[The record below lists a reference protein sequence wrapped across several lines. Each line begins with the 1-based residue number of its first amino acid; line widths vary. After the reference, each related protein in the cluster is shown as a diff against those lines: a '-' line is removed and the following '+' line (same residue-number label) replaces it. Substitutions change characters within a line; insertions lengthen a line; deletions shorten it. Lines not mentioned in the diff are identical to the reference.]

1 MMKTYADLL
10 LESMVARDPSMLPL
24 AARYAATEN
33 SIAASLNMM
42 NAWTRVTGVKKVGQ
56 YVVDEPAGQVL
67 VTANVDEGG
76 LSTLFYARLKV
87 ENEEISEFELYSS
100 RARGGSG
107 FVMLADEI
115 GTLPAGWTSPIPE
128 DRRATREE
136 LLQLGRAI
144 FDDRLPAPDPSPD
157 CVLMECGGVVYED
170 PEYIDLLFSG
180 EVQARESHE
189 KVSMIAGLGPGRPFD
204 PDARVVAVDEDQ
216 GIVVAIGVIPG
227 FVTPYV
233 IRSATESCFVP
244 AAMIK
249 MHNRT
254 LRPEMFPGRH
264 VLLEMPAVAVNVEM
278 VRMHSGKLQGMQL
291 FNNLVA
297 PGGVSPW
304 AATM

>member
-1 MMKTYADLL
+1 
-10 LESMVARDPSMLPL
+10 MVARDPWTLPL
-24 AARYAATEN
+24 AGRYTATEN

-42 NAWTRVTGVKKVGQ
+42 NAWNRVTGVKKVGQ
-56 YVVDEPAGQVL
+56 YLVDEPAGQVL

-76 LSTLFYARLKV
+76 MSTLFYGRLKI
-87 ENEEISEFELYSS
+87 ENELITELELYSS
-100 RARGGSG
+100 QARGGSG

-128 DRRATREE
+128 GQRATREE
-136 LLQLGRAI
+136 LLQLGKAI
-144 FDDRLPAPDPSPD
+144 FDDSLPAPDPSPD

-170 PEYIDLLFSG
+170 PEYVDLLFSG
-180 EVQARESHE
+180 EIQPRESFE
-189 KVSMIAGLGPGRPFD
+189 MVTMIAGLGPGRPSD

-216 GIVVAIGVIPG
+216 GIVVAVGVIPG

-233 IRSATESCFVP
+233 VRNATESCFVP
-244 AAMIK
+244 AAMID

-264 VLLEMPAVAVNVEM
+264 VLLEMPAVAVNVQM

-297 PGGVSPW
+297 PGGTSPW
-304 AATM
+304 VART